1 MKTLTL
7 SIQSDM
13 SPGLGVS
20 VEVASIKEVRGKSE
34 LLVRS
39 IVKALEMYP
48 DEIFGVDHQGWPGLE
63 YKN

>member
-7 SIQSDM
+7 SLQSDM

-20 VEVASIKEVRGKSE
+20 VEVANIEEVRGKSE

-39 IVKALEMYP
+39 LVKALEMYP
-48 DEIFGVDHQGWPGLE
+48 EEIFGVDHQGWPAME
-63 YKN
+63 YKH